1 MQRDAVW
8 CSIVQCVGSIV
19 LSLSCLCF
27 VNQIYTVVCVCVGS
41 VWGGGSYVCYDLILK
56 MCKRDTCKDWR
67 QKYSHAYKRDLWKL
81 WHSTLVCV
89 HYNISV
95 CAFAFECQVVTQKSH
110 TRGSC
115 QHISIG
121 RVDSMRESFCQTV
134 SMSVQCKRKRLE
146 GFLIYCSL
154 LKKSPFWTGSIAQ
167 EN

>member
-1 MQRDAVW
+1 VCITTSVFVPYNISVCALQH
-8 CSIVQCVGSIV
+8 Q
-19 LSLSCLCF
+19 CLC
-27 VNQIYTVVCVCVGS
+27 ITTS
-41 VWGGGSYVCYDLILK
+41 VF
-56 MCKRDTCKDWR
+56 
-67 QKYSHAYKRDLWKL
+67 
-81 WHSTLVCV
+81 V

-95 CAFAFECQVVTQKSH
+95 CALQHQCVCITTSVFVHYNISVCALQYQCVCISVHYNISVCTFAFECQVVTQKSH

-134 SMSVQCKRKRLE
+134 SLSVQCKRKRLE